1 MMDPA
6 FDDIAFL
13 ARSANRVEALELLT
27 DSPHTRREL
36 RATMDAS
43 RVTVGR
49 IVADLTERRWATVEG
64 DTYRTTPTG
73 ELVCREFR
81 ALRDAVDAATNL
93 RDFVEQFPREWLGF
107 DLRRLA
113 DATVAVPTETE
124 PTAPVG
130 LATEAMVEAS
140 HVRIVAQSIITEV
153 LTVQRERAATG
164 DLTGEAVLS
173 ESLAEAVTSENR
185 LAERLAEL
193 VTDGSIEL
201 YRYPG
206 SIPATFGVYDHER
219 VGFGFVD
226 DGRPSAG
233 VLTDDEVVCAWAE
246 STVDDYRERA
256 ERIRVEDLRG

>member
-1 MMDPA
+1 MDPA

-36 RATMDAS
+36 QSAMDAS

-49 IVADLTERRWATVEG
+49 IVGDLTDRRWATADG

-81 ALRDAVDAATNL
+81 DLRDAVTVATHL
-93 RDFVEQFPREWLGF
+93 RDVVEQFPREWLGF

-130 LATEAMVEAS
+130 LATEAMAGAS
-140 HVRIVAQSIITEV
+140 HVRIVAQSVATEV
-153 LTVQRERAATG
+153 LNIQQELAASG
-164 DLTGEAVLS
+164 DFTAEVVLS
-173 ESLAEAVTSENR
+173 EALAEAVTGEDR

-193 VTDGSIEL
+193 VADGTMEL
-201 YRYPG
+201 YRYPEA
-206 SIPATFGVYDHER
+206 IPATFCVYDHER

-226 DGRPSAG
+226 DGRPSAA
-233 VLTDDEVVCAWAE
+233 VVTDDEVVCAWAE

-256 ERIRVEDLRG
+256 ERIHADDLRG